1 MCIIIQQKIN
11 LLKFFLS
18 TGKKVFSHVL
28 YISYRMEKNMQLAI
42 GKELDSHD
50 KIYKPDF
57 NSKSGR
63 ELLAFYLQTKFKQI
77 FLFDKK
83 QPTPIINNIHPD
95 FINKFTRRIINKPT
109 KRLLIGVTGESA
121 SGKSTICHEIK
132 NVIEQLSMPVTV
144 LSTDNYFNDISVLIN
159 QYGSFDNLRD
169 NGYDVDAPSSFQLDI
184 LRSDLEDLS
193 DGLDI
198 KAPMYLPNGTGVSMP
213 KALDVPSKKIIV
225 VEGIATMYENV
236 KDIFDIKIYVETENN
251 LRKNR
256 FMNRAVEERNQSK
269 ENAQKH
275 WNYISKAGERY
286 VKPFRREADIV
297 INGNSDLKYFA
308 QMLEYIYEITQFQG

>member
-1 MCIIIQQKIN
+1 
-11 LLKFFLS
+11 
-18 TGKKVFSHVL
+18 
-28 YISYRMEKNMQLAI
+28 MQLLI
-42 GKELDSHD
+42 KQELNSSD

-57 NSKSGR
+57 NSKAGR

-77 FLFDKK
+77 ILFDKK
-83 QPTPIINNIHPD
+83 QDIPIINNVNPD
-95 FINKFTRRIINKPT
+95 FINKFTKRTINSPT
-109 KRLLIGVTGESA
+109 KRLLIGITGESA

-159 QYGSFDNLRD
+159 KYGSFDNLRD
-169 NGYDVDAPSSFQLDI
+169 NGYDVDAPTSFQLDI

-213 KALDVPSKKIIV
+213 KAIDVKSQKIIV
-225 VEGIATMYENV
+225 VEGIATMYESV
-236 KDIFDIKIYVETENN
+236 KDVFDIKIYVETENN
-251 LRKNR
+251 LRKSR
-256 FMNRAVEERNQSK
+256 FINRAIEERNQSE
-269 ENAQKH
+269 ENALKH
-275 WNYISKAGERY
+275 WNYIAQAGEKY
-286 VKPFRREADIV
+286 VKPFRREADLV

-308 QMLEYIYEITQFQG
+308 QMLEYIHEITQFGDVDKEVK

>member
-1 MCIIIQQKIN
+1 MFYIQQIN
-11 LLKFFLS
+11 
-18 TGKKVFSHVL
+18 G
-28 YISYRMEKNMQLAI
+28 KNMQLLI
-42 GKELDSHD
+42 GKELNSND
-50 KIYKPDF
+50 KIYKPDL

-63 ELLAFYLQTKFKQI
+63 ELLAFYLQTKFRQI

-83 QPTPIINNIHPD
+83 QPIPIINNINPD
-95 FINKFTRRIINKPT
+95 FIDKFSRRLINKPT

-132 NVIEQLSMPVTV
+132 NVIEQLSMPVTI
-144 LSTDNYFNDISVLIN
+144 LSTDNYFNDISALIN
-159 QYGSFDNLRD
+159 KYGSFDNLRD
-169 NGYDVDAPSSFQLDI
+169 NGYDVDAPSSFQLDV

-213 KALDVPSKKIIV
+213 KTLDVHSQKIIV
-225 VEGIATMYENV
+225 VEGIATMYDSV
-236 KDIFDIKIYVETENN
+236 KDVFDIKIYVETENE
-251 LRKNR
+251 LRKQR
-256 FMNRAVEERNQSK
+256 FLNRAVEERNQSE

-275 WNYISKAGERY
+275 WNYITEAGEKY
-286 VKPFRREADIV
+286 VKPFRKESDLV

-308 QMLEYIYEITQFQG
+308 QMLEYIYEITNNFQ